1 VRLLDVHGHLVGVRA
16 REVLEGLEQ
25 LGQQLQGDDSTA
37 VQLQIPQT
45 ALDKLDPEGQ
55 TICQLRSAFK
65 ASLAC
70 VHGTVGYELSMLDS
84 THILQNLADF
94 HMFLSSIFAVCV
106 WLCFTSMS
114 VSRNTQ

>member
-1 VRLLDVHGHLVGVRA
+1 VTKAGVKPGPHLEIVEEELCHVVRLFDVHGHLVGVRA

-55 TICQLRSAFK
+55 TIC
-65 ASLAC
+65 
-70 VHGTVGYELSMLDS
+70 
-84 THILQNLADF
+84 
-94 HMFLSSIFAVCV
+94 
-106 WLCFTSMS
+106 
-114 VSRNTQ
+114 